1 MKLYVGNLPF
11 RASES
16 DVQEWFSQAGIP
28 VDIVTVVR
36 DRISG
41 DPRGFGFVE
50 IQRREDAERAL
61 ISCNG
66 RDFLGRSVVI
76 NEARPMASAEDG
88 GTASQRRG
96 RSAPERG
103 RRRAG

>member
-16 DVQEWFSQAGIP
+16 DVHEWFSQAGIP
-28 VDIVTVVR
+28 VKIVTVVR

-50 IQRREDAERAL
+50 IDRREDAERAIL
-61 ISCNG
+61 TCNG
-66 RDFLGRSVVI
+66 KDFLGRAVVI
-76 NEARPMASAEDG
+76 NEARPMTEVG
-88 GTASQRRG
+88 GGAQERR
-96 RSAPERG
+96 SSHERG